1 MGGDDNVRFQ
11 SVGFCAS
18 AVVLMRT
25 SSVSMEGTGISLMA
39 IVLSAWV
46 IAAFIVAGMVGML
59 MVYGEMSEANKPK
72 LYA

>member
-1 MGGDDNVRFQ
+1 
-11 SVGFCAS
+11 
-18 AVVLMRT
+18 MRT